1 MTSTVE
7 YAQCYTGFCTLN
19 GDNITASCGCLSLRP
34 SAANEGKLDLGW
46 GSAVLAASS
55 KFRKVANLSLEGD
68 DDAAITELEAAIAD
82 GSLWDEYDFDTTP
95 SRVSLYSSD
104 NPYFDQSVT
113 HCSDVYAAQCMGAPC
128 WDTPYDSIWNVT
140 CICPYHHESYVGVT
154 DMRDDMCEDAKEDTG
169 CAAIGF
175 GVGATTYSA
184 KDLEEMV
191 DAVVAVPA
199 ARHRRGAFGQ
209 GGYDEGGDLAGS
221 RSMTRR
227 GRIPE
232 SGACRSTP
240 PSCRIALCRS
250 ASQGVRAPKRSTP
263 PHTKVGSGVPSRQ
276 RGRVSGRFASGSTPA
291 RWGTARGV
299 LALGAERERGR
310 RFLPGLLVFLVD
322 GEPARADVMS
332 VSSSESC
339 SGVAHGS
346 NKHRRAMIA
355 PSVRRARP
363 PSRARR
369 LDRART

>member
-1 MTSTVE
+1 MEEEPARSMPARHARPLIVAGALLMLARAARSRGAAPARASLAAAAPARAASDDDDWSSYVDLFDELTGSVKTSTVE

-184 KDLEEMV
+184 EDLEEMV
-191 DAVVAVPA
+191 DAVVAVSASPVIDESKCPA
-199 ARHRRGAFGQ
+199 KGN
-209 GGYDEGGDLAGS
+209 GYDEGVATLAGS
-221 RSMTRR
+221 L
-227 GRIPE
+227 GR
-232 SGACRSTP
+232 
-240 PSCRIALCRS
+240 
-250 ASQGVRAPKRSTP
+250 
-263 PHTKVGSGVPSRQ
+263 
-276 RGRVSGRFASGSTPA
+276 
-291 RWGTARGV
+291 
-299 LALGAERERGR
+299 
-310 RFLPGLLVFLVD
+310 
-322 GEPARADVMS
+322 
-332 VSSSESC
+332 
-339 SGVAHGS
+339 
-346 NKHRRAMIA
+346 
-355 PSVRRARP
+355 
-363 PSRARR
+363 
-369 LDRART
+369 